1 MTLHLDIS
9 LPDSVLVRPLLD
21 GTVKPEGI
29 HLESVGTG
37 GGVVFYRNLKFDE
50 FDISE
55 MSISATF
62 IARDRTDGSRWDW
75 AALPVLLGSN
85 SGWFRFYAN
94 AGSGI
99 KDLGDIR
106 GKRVAFPDYDSTDAM
121 LFKLTLKELYGID
134 VTENTWYT
142 SRLKELTFRG
152 AMGFEEE
159 PRPGLDL
166 RWLSEDQTPDAMV
179 ESGELDA
186 CFLYIQPHYEGYLG
200 FTLDRYGGTPLTDNP
215 RLRRLVPDRGKD
227 VVTRFYQK
235 TGSRQPSHHIII
247 QNRVLRKH
255 PWVALEL
262 VRAFQRAKE
271 VAYERARAQLSGY
284 FLFEGGDRDEQC
296 GVFGEDPYPFGVR
309 ANRRTL
315 EVMLQA
321 ALDQGLIRKPL
332 RIEDVYYGT
341 TMDT

>member
-121 LFKLTLKELYGID
+121 LFKLTLRELYGID

-235 TGSRQPSHHIII
+235 TGFAPAQPPYHHPEPCPSEAPMGSAGAG
-247 QNRVLRKH
+247 Q
-255 PWVALEL
+255 
-262 VRAFQRAKE
+262 AFQRAKE
-271 VAYERARAQLSGY
+271 VAYERARLS
-284 FLFEGGDRDEQC
+284 FLDIFFSRVETAMSSAASSVKIHIPSAYG
-296 GVFGEDPYPFGVR
+296 
-309 ANRRTL
+309 RT
-315 EVMLQA
+315 A
-321 ALDQGLIRKPL
+321 GRW
-332 RIEDVYYGT
+332 R
-341 TMDT
+341 